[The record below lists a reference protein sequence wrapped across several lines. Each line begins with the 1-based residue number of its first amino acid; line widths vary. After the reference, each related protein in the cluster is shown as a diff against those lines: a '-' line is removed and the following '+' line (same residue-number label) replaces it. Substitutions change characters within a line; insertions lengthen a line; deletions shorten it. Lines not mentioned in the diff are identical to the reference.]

1 MAKGYVVAHIKV
13 HDKEVFERFKEM
25 SGPAITAHSG
35 KVLVRNPNPEVREG
49 SPSGVAVVIEFESL
63 EIARTF
69 YESEQYTQARAVR
82 ETAAET
88 DLILVEGM

>member
-1 MAKGYVVAHIKV
+1 MAIDSYRLCFWHNKLFNQPCFNDYT
-13 HDKEVFERFKEM
+13 
-25 SGPAITAHSG
+25 GPAITAHSG

-49 SPSGVAVVIEFESL
+49 SASGVAVVIEFESL

-88 DLILVEGM
+88 DLILVEGL

>member
-1 MAKGYVVAHIKV
+1 
-13 HDKEVFERFKEM
+13 
-25 SGPAITAHSG
+25 
-35 KVLVRNPNPEVREG
+35 
-49 SPSGVAVVIEFESL
+49 VAVVIEFESL

>member
-1 MAKGYVVAHIKV
+1 MAKGYVVAHIRV
-13 HDKEVFERFKEM
+13 HDKAGFERFKEM
-25 SGPAITAHSG
+25 AGPAITAHGG

-49 SPSGVAVVIEFESL
+49 SASGVAVVIEFESL

-88 DLILVEGM
+88 DLILVEGV